1 MLQKAKLDIRDGIRD
16 KVDDLVKN
24 DVFHNLRDDAENG
37 NWPVISH

>member
-1 MLQKAKLDIRDGIRD
+1 MLQKAKLDIRDGICD

-24 DVFHNLRDDAENG
+24 DALYNFGDDAEEG